1 MAHIPGFR
9 AARPI
14 YTQASHAQL
23 PGVEPYFILQ
33 LGQSLNLLKSLVLLF
48 DLPGSGQCSFPVSP
62 WPESPQDHCV
72 PSTSGVTHLYIYCTL
87 WQPSLALSNP
97 MGQSQTVFHKS
108 LLVETRENTGIKS
121 LRVPKSFNLYKA
133 SQITT
138 PGCALA
144 QRLLETH
151 SAQSQKPRGSAAKRC
166 RSHPGSSLS
175 LCERHNSQSS
185 LLPRFCSTHQ
195 TKQSG
200 LAFLLSPHRKS

>member
-62 WPESPQDHCV
+62 WPESPQDRCV

-121 LRVPKSFNLYKA
+121 LRVPKSFNLDKA

-138 PGCALA
+138 PGVLQLKGCSKHTALNPRNHVA
-144 QRLLETH
+144 QL
-151 SAQSQKPRGSAAKRC
+151 PRGVGHTRKFLE
-166 RSHPGSSLS
+166 SL
-175 LCERHNSQSS
+175 
-185 LLPRFCSTHQ
+185 
-195 TKQSG
+195 
-200 LAFLLSPHRKS
+200 